1 MAYVNVVPQFRKLG
15 CLNNLNYAHKDP
27 DPAGFGSG
35 QKRSSETLTGQ
46 YRLFGVS
53 VVTCT
58 AFEDGKSDVTG
69 LSSF

>member
-1 MAYVNVVPQFRKLG
+1 MHFSLIYKEISNRRVAYVNV
-15 CLNNLNYAHKDP
+15 
-27 DPAGFGSG
+27 AGFGSG

>member
-1 MAYVNVVPQFRKLG
+1 M
-15 CLNNLNYAHKDP
+15 
-27 DPAGFGSG
+27 AGFGSG